1 MINAYEILA
10 KAYENAEL
18 SARYFDYFNEESEN
32 TEMRE
37 IYWTNTMEYN
47 GKASAYLDVY
57 KMITGKNVINITC
70 AIREEMEICRA
81 TQINTAI
88 I

>member
-10 KAYENAEL
+10 KAYENAER
-18 SARYFDYFNEESEN
+18 SANYFDWFNSEAEN

-37 IYWTNTMEYN
+37 IYWANTMEYN
-47 GKASAYLDVY
+47 GKAEAYLDVY
-57 KMITGKNVINITC
+57 EMITNKHIANVTC

-81 TQINTAI
+81 TQMYF
-88 I
+88 